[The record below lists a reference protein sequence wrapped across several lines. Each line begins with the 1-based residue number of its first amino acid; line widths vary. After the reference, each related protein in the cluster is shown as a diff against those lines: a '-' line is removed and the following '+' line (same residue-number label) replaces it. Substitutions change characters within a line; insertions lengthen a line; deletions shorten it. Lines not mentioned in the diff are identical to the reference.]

1 MRVLTLV
8 VRGVVAGLL
17 CCAAG
22 AVGAADVDGE
32 AGAAGVAGAVGAAS
46 AAAVAGIAGGGGSL
60 EGAADVVSGG
70 RAAGAGT
77 AATGGALRAR
87 GLGVPFEGTPG
98 PGNAITDVPGVEVGQ
113 VTHVSG
119 DGPLKVGTGPI
130 RTGVTVVLPRG
141 RASADSVYGGF
152 FDLNGNG
159 ELTGQAYLQ
168 DFGVAIGPI
177 GISNTNAIGQVYA
190 GIQQWTQDKFGLAA
204 TPVVAETWDGR
215 LNDIGGF
222 HVQPADAITAIEA
235 ARTGPV
241 AEGNVGGGTGMVC
254 FGFKG
259 GIGTA
264 SRKVSIE
271 GKDYVVGVLVQC
283 NTGDRETLRI
293 AGAPV
298 GPELASTWLPCY
310 DPALSAPDK
319 TPKCKAEAS
328 GGGVRQSAGK
338 ADAAGEAAR
347 NLAGSS
353 EAAGGTAG
361 NFAGTADAS
370 EGAARNSVGNTD
382 VAGGAARKSVGK
394 AGAEVAGNIAGG
406 HAPPDVG
413 SIIIVV
419 ATNAPLLP
427 VQLNRIARRAALGM
441 GRLGSY
447 AGNQSGDLMMSFTT
461 ASAAADD
468 PDQQHP
474 SAITPLASDR
484 LDPLFKAVVEAT
496 EESVVNAL
504 VAAQTM
510 TGADGYRFYGLPHAQ
525 LRAIL
530 KRYGRLE
537 GGHAP

>member
-1 MRVLTLV
+1 M
-8 VRGVVAGLL
+8 
-17 CCAAG
+17 
-22 AVGAADVDGE
+22 
-32 AGAAGVAGAVGAAS
+32 
-46 AAAVAGIAGGGGSL
+46 
-60 EGAADVVSGG
+60 
-70 RAAGAGT
+70 
-77 AATGGALRAR
+77 
-87 GLGVPFEGTPG
+87 
-98 PGNAITDVPGVEVGQ
+98 NAITDVPGVEVGQ

-119 DGPLKVGTGPI
+119 DGPLKIGTGPV

-168 DFGVAIGPI
+168 DFGVVIGPI

-190 GIQQWTQDKFGLAA
+190 GIQQWTQEKFKLAA

-222 HVQPADAITAIEA
+222 HVQPADAIAAIEA
-235 ARTGPV
+235 ARRGPV

-310 DPALSAPDK
+310 DAALSVPDK
-319 TPKCKAEAS
+319 QPKCKAEAAV
-328 GGGVRQSAGK
+328 GGVRNSAGK
-338 ADAAGEAAR
+338 ADVAGEAAR
-347 NLAGSS
+347 NFAGTAD
-353 EAAGGTAG
+353 EAGGVARNFASTADEAG
-361 NFAGTADAS
+361 GVARNFAGTADAAR
-370 EGAARNSVGNTD
+370 GAAVR
-382 VAGGAARKSVGK
+382 AA
-394 AGAEVAGNIAGG
+394 AADAAG

-510 TGADGYRFYGLPHAQ
+510 TGADGYRFYGLPHTQ